1 MGGPSLRGADNRQAS
16 LRGEA
21 NHQVLPGGAS
31 VRHAVLLMGPTGA
44 GKSALA
50 VRLAEQFSLEI
61 VSTDSALVYRGMDIG
76 TAKPDL
82 AARQSVPHHL
92 IDIRDP
98 TMTYSAGDFV
108 VDAAAAMEDIWRR
121 GRQPLLVGGTMLYF
135 HTLSA
140 GIAALPDRDL
150 EVRAEIDA
158 RAAAIGWAGVHRELA
173 AVDPDAAARIHA
185 NDPQRIQRAMEVY
198 RLTGQPISRLQRS
211 RVSALAGVDVLEYV
225 LAPSDR
231 KILHERIQARFDA
244 MLAAGFLDEVR
255 RLRERSDLD
264 AEHPSMR
271 AVGYRQLWRYLDG
284 HCALDEAS
292 ERAIAATRQLA
303 KRQLTWLRARRA
315 AKWFD
320 SMHPDVALQI
330 ARALTEGGV

>member
-1 MGGPSLRGADNRQAS
+1 MSRAANRAAS
-16 LRGEA
+16 TR
-21 NHQVLPGGAS
+21 
-31 VRHAVLLMGPTGA
+31 RAVLLMGPTGA
-44 GKSALA
+44 GKSDLA
-50 VRLAEQFSLEI
+50 VRLAQEFSLEI

-82 AARQSVPHHL
+82 ATRRSVPHHL

-98 TMTYSAGDFV
+98 VMTYSAGDFV

-121 GRQPLLVGGTMLYF
+121 GCQPLFVGGTMLYF

-150 EVRAEIDA
+150 DVRAAIDA
-158 RAAAIGWAGVHRELA
+158 RAAVIGWAGVHRELA

-198 RLTGQPISRLQRS
+198 RLTGQPISRLQQS
-211 RVSALAGVDVLEYV
+211 RVSALAGVDVLEVV

-231 KILHERIQARFDA
+231 DILHQRIQTRFEA

-271 AVGYRQLWRYLDG
+271 AVGYRQIWRYLDG
-284 HCALDEAS
+284 YSELDEAS
-292 ERAIAATRQLA
+292 KQAVAATRQLA
-303 KRQLTWLRARRA
+303 KRQLTWLRARQSA
-315 AKWFD
+315 TWFD
-320 SMHPDVALQI
+320 STHPDVASQI
-330 ARALTEGGV
+330 ACALTQGGI

>member
-1 MGGPSLRGADNRQAS
+1 M
-16 LRGEA
+16 
-21 NHQVLPGGAS
+21 GGAS
-31 VRHAVLLMGPTGA
+31 VRGASIRRTANDGAASRGASARRAVLLMGPTGA
-44 GKSALA
+44 GKTDLA
-50 VRLAEQFSLEI
+50 VRLAEEFSLEI

-82 AARQSVPHHL
+82 ATRRSVPHHL

-98 TMTYSAGDFV
+98 AMAYSAGDFV

-121 GRQPLLVGGTMLYF
+121 GRQRLFVGGTMLYF
-135 HTLSA
+135 NTLSA
-140 GIAALPDRDL
+140 GIAALPDRDPD
-150 EVRAEIDA
+150 VRAEIDA

-198 RLTGQPISRLQRS
+198 KLTGQPISRLQQS
-211 RVSALAGVDVLEYV
+211 RVSALAGVDVLEIA

-231 KILHERIQARFDA
+231 KILHERIQGRFDA
-244 MLAAGFLDEVR
+244 MLAAGFVDEVR

-264 AEHPSMR
+264 ADHPSMR
-271 AVGYRQLWRYLDG
+271 AVGYRQIWRYLDG

-292 ERAIAATRQLA
+292 DQSIAATRQLA
-303 KRQLTWLRARRA
+303 KRQLTWLRARQSA
-315 AKWFD
+315 AWFD
-320 SMHPDVALQI
+320 STHPDVALQI
-330 ARALTEGGV
+330 ARA

>member
-1 MGGPSLRGADNRQAS
+1 MGPEPLRPAAS
-16 LRGEA
+16 S
-21 NHQVLPGGAS
+21 GAS
-31 VRHAVLLMGPTGA
+31 VRRAVLLMGPTGA
-44 GKSALA
+44 GKSDLA
-50 VRLAEQFSLEI
+50 VRLAEEFSLEI

-82 AARQSVPHHL
+82 ASRQSVPHHL

-98 TMTYSAGDFV
+98 AVTYSAGDFV
-108 VDAAAAMEDIWRR
+108 VDSAAAMEEIWAR
-121 GRQPLLVGGTMLYF
+121 GRQPLFVGGTMLYF

-150 EVRAEIDA
+150 DVRAEIDA

-198 RLTGQPISRLQRS
+198 RLTGQPISRLQQS
-211 RVSALAGVDVLEYV
+211 RVSALAGVDVLEFV

-244 MLAAGFLDEVR
+244 MIEAGLVDEVR
-255 RLRERSDLD
+255 RLRERSDLN

-271 AVGYRQLWRYLDG
+271 AVGYRQVWRYLDG
-284 HCALDEAS
+284 QCALVEAS
-292 ERAIAATRQLA
+292 EQAIAATRQLA
-303 KRQLTWLRARRA
+303 KRQLTWLRARRTA
-315 AKWFD
+315 TWFD
-320 SMHPDVALQI
+320 STHAEVALQI

>member
-1 MGGPSLRGADNRQAS
+1 MGGAANRPAANRGAPARRAI
-16 LRGEA
+16 
-21 NHQVLPGGAS
+21 
-31 VRHAVLLMGPTGA
+31 LLMGPTGA
-44 GKSALA
+44 GKTDIALH
-50 VRLAEQFSLEI
+50 LAKEFSLEI
-61 VSTDSALVYRGMDIG
+61 VSADSALVYRGMDIG

-82 AARQSVPHHL
+82 AMRRSVPHHL

-98 TMTYSAGDFV
+98 AITYSAGDFV

-121 GRQPLLVGGTMLYF
+121 GRQPLFVGGTMLYF

-140 GIAALPDRDL
+140 GIAALPDRDP

-198 RLTGQPISRLQRS
+198 KLTGQPISLLQRS
-211 RVSALAGVDVLEYV
+211 RVSALAGVDVLEFV

-231 KILHERIQARFDA
+231 KILHDRIRARFAA

-255 RLRERSDLD
+255 HLRERNDLC

-271 AVGYRQLWRYLDG
+271 AVGYRQVWRYLDG

-292 ERAIAATRQLA
+292 EQAIAATRQLA
-303 KRQLTWLRARRA
+303 KRQLTWLRARHSA
-315 AKWFD
+315 TWFD
-320 SMHPDVALQI
+320 STHCNVAPQI
-330 ARALTEGGV
+330 ASALTECGV